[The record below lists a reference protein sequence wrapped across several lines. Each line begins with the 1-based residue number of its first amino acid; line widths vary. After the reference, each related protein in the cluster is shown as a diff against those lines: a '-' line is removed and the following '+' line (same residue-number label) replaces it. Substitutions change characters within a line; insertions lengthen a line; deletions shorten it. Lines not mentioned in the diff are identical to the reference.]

1 MTSRAIGL
9 LRASHPGPSFAVS
22 AVCATLAVGVGLE
35 WWRCVLVAIAML
47 AGQFSVGISNDWID
61 ADRDRAVGRSD
72 KPIATGE
79 VSATLAR
86 NAAVG
91 LVVLGLALT
100 LPLGWAATAVHAAF
114 IGAGWAY
121 NAGVKNTALSV
132 VPYLG
137 FGLLPLF
144 VTTALPSPELAAPW
158 AVGAGAA
165 LGVAAHFANV
175 LPDIDDDR
183 ATGVQGL
190 PHRLGLK
197 ISGLVIGLNLVL
209 APYLVVL
216 APGGTPDALALVGL
230 LFSAILAVASA
241 AITISGRATRLVF
254 RLIILAAAINAILL
268 IAAAQ
273 RFVV

>member
-1 MTSRAIGL
+1 MTSRTIGL

-22 AVCATLAVGVGLE
+22 SVCALLAIGVGLE
-35 WWRCVLVAIAML
+35 WWRCVLVAFAML

-61 ADRDRAVGRSD
+61 ADRDRAVGRTD

-91 LVVLGLALT
+91 LVLLGLALT

-114 IGAGWAY
+114 ISAGWAY

-132 VPYLG
+132 MPYLS

-144 VTTALPSPELAAPW
+144 VTTALPSPALAEPW
-158 AVGAGAA
+158 AIGAGAA

-183 ATGVQGL
+183 ATGVRGL

-197 ISGLVIGLNLVL
+197 VSGLVIALSLLL
-209 APYLVVL
+209 ASYLVVL
-216 APGGTPDALALVGL
+216 APGGTPNALALVGL
-230 LFSAILAVASA
+230 VLSAILAVACA

-254 RLIILAAAINAILL
+254 RLIILAAVINAILL

-273 RFVV
+273 RFVA